1 MTTGSSSDG
10 SARGLSDVFSLLA
23 QGTSART
30 DHAPLCT
37 VLPGGCHSFGIGGD
51 RKGGKET
58 GRGGKKTNLWELLVL
73 SNQSLSENQPGF
85 LTKPKSFFLGNL
97 YSSYLLSP
105 ITHPYCWRNGNS
117 PISPYH
123 SSFFFFSFFQ
133 LLVIC

>member
-58 GRGGKKTNLWELLVL
+58 GRGGKNCGSYLSSAINHSVKTN
-73 SNQSLSENQPGF
+73 QGF
-85 LTKPKSFFLGNL
+85 
-97 YSSYLLSP
+97 
-105 ITHPYCWRNGNS
+105 
-117 PISPYH
+117 
-123 SSFFFFSFFQ
+123 
-133 LLVIC
+133 